1 MPITAKLSNKFYEKL
16 GDDVANELV
25 GLLNL
30 VDTSYRQEFR
40 ELFEA
45 NFGRVEARLGAMD
58 ARLAGFEA
66 TMDARLAGFEATM
79 DARLAGF
86 EATMDAR
93 LSGLGSRLE
102 TRVHGVEGRMTDLE
116 ASLLAKMDAKLEAL
130 KSELL
135 KWMFLFW
142 VGTMGTVLAIVKL

>member
-45 NFGRVEARLGAMD
+45 NFGRVEARLGA
-58 ARLAGFEA
+58 
-66 TMDARLAGFEATM
+66 MDARLAGFEATM